1 MSQPE
6 KCGILRVY
14 HVTQEAAMKEPEK
27 RITVRV
33 PESLHRKVKAKA
45 ALMGKS
51 ISDILREY
59 LEELVKEEPKEKE
72 P

>member
-1 MSQPE
+1 
-6 KCGILRVY
+6 
-14 HVTQEAAMKEPEK
+14 MKEPEK

>member
-1 MSQPE
+1 
-6 KCGILRVY
+6 
-14 HVTQEAAMKEPEK
+14 MKEAEK

-45 ALMGKS
+45 ALMGKTV
-51 ISDILREY
+51 SDILREY
-59 LEELVKEEPKEKE
+59 LEALVKEELPQPEESKD

>member
-1 MSQPE
+1 
-6 KCGILRVY
+6 
-14 HVTQEAAMKEPEK
+14 MKEVEK

-45 ALMGKS
+45 ALMGKTV
-51 ISDILREY
+51 SDILREY
-59 LEELVKEEPKEKE
+59 LEALVKEEPPKFEEKE

>member
-1 MSQPE
+1 
-6 KCGILRVY
+6 
-14 HVTQEAAMKEPEK
+14 MKEAEK

-45 ALMGKS
+45 ALMGKTV
-51 ISDILREY
+51 SDILREY
-59 LEELVKEEPKEKE
+59 LEAFVKEEPPKSEEKE